1 MLRMLAILLGIA
13 LLFWFPLEDSS
24 ENPSIL
30 FAYFISTWLVS
41 ALLKRLK
48 KQSLITIINVIFA
61 GILAGAII
69 TPLILFL
76 MVLKTGLHAHLVPDY
91 TYEQFISIINR
102 TPIWLTSG
110 FLAGMGFGI
119 ILKYMD
125 IRQEPNC
132 AIEC

>member
-24 ENPSIL
+24 ENPAIL

-41 ALLKRLK
+41 ALLNRFKN
-48 KQSLITIINVIFA
+48 QSLITIIIVIFA

-102 TPIWLTSG
+102 IPIWFFSG
-110 FLAGMGFGI
+110 FLTGI
-119 ILKYMD
+119 GLGITMKSKY
-125 IRQEPNC
+125 IQQEHNC